1 MIWTTNLALTMGTLV
16 VWGFL
21 MAFLFNIFM
30 RTVSAKTDNYLVWV
44 SAIMFASYYFSDL
57 FHDLSSGTEI
67 YFTWFIYDLLTLLVV
82 LFPLL
87 FKRRLNLILKPAS
100 IYIFFG
106 LIVNAILFLAMFID
120 MNLLGNREP
129 WLLWSIYSFTVNAVD
144 YAMIIT
150 LIIGRDWL
158 GLIRLARY
166 AYSRALKSEAKH
178 EARTEQCAHIVL
190 HA

>member
-1 MIWTTNLALTMGTLV
+1 MGTLV

-100 IYIFFG
+100 IYIFIG

-178 EARTEQCAHIVL
+178 EARTEQCAQIVL
-190 HA
+190 PA

>member
-1 MIWTTNLALTMGTLV
+1 MTWTDNLAITMGTLV

-21 MAFLFNIFM
+21 MAFLFNVFM
-30 RTVSAKTDNYLVWV
+30 RVVSAKTDNYLVWI
-44 SAIMFASYYFSDL
+44 SGAMGLSYYFSDL
-57 FHDLSSGTEI
+57 SFDLGTGSEI
-67 YFTWFIYDLLTLLVV
+67 YLIWFLYDLLTLAVV

-87 FKRRLNLILKPAS
+87 LRSRLGLVIKPAS
-100 IYIFFG
+100 VYIFIG
-106 LIVNAILFLAMFID
+106 LIVNAILFLAMYVDINVLD
-120 MNLLGNREP
+120 NKEP
-129 WLLWSIYSFTVNAVD
+129 WMLWSIYSFTVNVVD

-150 LIIGRDWL
+150 LIVGRDWL

-166 AYSRALKSEAKH
+166 AYSKALKSEAKH